1 MTTITRSSAELH
13 ALTILFS
20 LEEAS
25 TELVGKAVVLSNGY
39 AGTVETVSLD
49 EHHGLRIS
57 LHGHEGKWPI
67 ATLKFVADGTD

>member
-1 MTTITRSSAELH
+1 MTTITKSSAEIH
-13 ALTILFS
+13 ALSILVS

-39 AGTVETVSLD
+39 AGTVEAVSLD

-57 LHGHEGKWPI
+57 IHGHQGNWPV
-67 ATLKFVADGTD
+67 ATLSL